1 VPSVQGM
8 KRLAPLL
15 VGIWLVPA
23 VALAQ
28 FFESIP
34 SSRRTWDDF
43 HCGFKT
49 DRDNVVRKNRGFA
62 CSVSFSDDHILLTDD
77 HPVIDVEVSIAKSS
91 IKRVWTA
98 SAGRHADSLVFI
110 THEKDGR
117 LVNNS
122 IGTLH
127 FSRYYWLWNT
137 LNFWLAGSL
146 EATPPTESPQP
157 E

>member
-1 VPSVQGM
+1 MNCRSVWWWLGAPSRLPTPFWRFSFEAGRAAAPSVQDM

-28 FFESIP
+28 YFESIP

-77 HPVIDVEVSIAKSS
+77 HPVIDE
-91 IKRVWTA
+91 
-98 SAGRHADSLVFI
+98 
-110 THEKDGR
+110 
-117 LVNNS
+117 
-122 IGTLH
+122 
-127 FSRYYWLWNT
+127 
-137 LNFWLAGSL
+137 
-146 EATPPTESPQP
+146 
-157 E
+157 